1 MKPPLESSTQAESNN
16 TVRII
21 KKGKHKIHILKQWSK
36 QQNNQYDESDNVH
49 DNLQSTATSA
59 AASERKDST

>member
-21 KKGKHKIHILKQWSK
+21 KKGKHKIQILKQWSK
-36 QQNNQYDESDNVH
+36 QQNNQYDENDNMH
-49 DNLQSTATSA
+49 NLQFTATSA